1 MGSAGVCSMNGF
13 KKFSPEYS
21 EIEKVDIPDD
31 GFDRVDSRGVEGST
45 KTGSVFPE
53 LVDEELEDIEV
64 EVMFFWE
71 ALQLCVEEDE
81 PVGRLVWEDDIY
93 IWFQSSTNDM
103 GPTLMT
109 FTLGEGYPTPYT
121 PTQEDMLVADWILV
135 PA

>member
-1 MGSAGVCSMNGF
+1 MNGF

-21 EIEKVDIPDD
+21 EIEKSDTPDD

-45 KTGSVFPE
+45 KDSSMFPE

-64 EVMFFWE
+64 EAMYFWE
-71 ALQLCVEEDE
+71 ALQLCVEDDE
-81 PVGRLVWEDDIY
+81 PIGRLVWEDDTY
-93 IWFQSSTNDM
+93 IWLQSFTNDM

-109 FTLGEGYPTPYT
+109 FSLWEGYPTPYT

-135 PA
+135 PV